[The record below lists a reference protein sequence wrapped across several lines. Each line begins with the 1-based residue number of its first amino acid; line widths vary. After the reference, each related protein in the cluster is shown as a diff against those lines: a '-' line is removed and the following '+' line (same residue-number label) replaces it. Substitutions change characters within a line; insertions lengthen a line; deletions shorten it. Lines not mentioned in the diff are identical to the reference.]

1 MAGLVQPSSES
12 KLPLEIRTKS
22 VEQTLVPLVTQ
33 ITTLV
38 NHKEKSKVSEK
49 TLRILVQV
57 GQVVNQAVGNFVS
70 VGESIADENPEIK
83 NEMCEACHEARQA
96 GACIQKL
103 TATPDSCPGH
113 TKSFKEKTAM
123 VRAARQLLSAIT
135 RVLLLADKVVVKQLL
150 AAKDRV
156 LASLLKL
163 ERVYNF
169 TDFMEAFSQF
179 GNEMVRLAQ
188 ITGERQNDLKSDKQR
203 AQMGAARAVLE
214 KATMMLL
221 TSSKT
226 CLRHPD
232 CQASKQNRAG
242 VFAQM
247 RRALDMI
254 QQIVTNGVTC
264 SDSLSPTVNGDSGIG
279 LATAQPTASR
289 VLKDFDDL
297 CELTRIT
304 LVELST
310 QDKLNSALELI
321 VETSQDFTDSAYT
334 SHENRERILDLCDQL
349 RAQLVNLINV
359 GTNLDQKENLSSN
372 QELETAIIKTIEA
385 SKNLHKQLQDTT
397 MDQASELFKINEDH
411 DLLKGLKLHGLA
423 GRPDKVDELSVK
435 FREHAEQLEEVC
447 KLLRHIANTGPLII
461 TAEHNESVIRTTCP
475 LILYA
480 AQTLA
485 QYPSSRIAEGN
496 LDVFSK
502 TWEAQINEL
511 SILVKEVNDVCQ
523 GKMEKQ
529 VYLSLPR
536 PGKHG
541 TMVKSLRPVKLD
553 AEEQAKIAKLG
564 LEMKLITS
572 EMDAETD
579 KWEEPD
585 NDIVKRAK
593 NMSSMAFSMYL
604 FTRGEG
610 PLKTT
615 QDLFTQAKYFADEGN
630 KLYKTVKEFAE
641 RVPTSGHKEELEVH
655 LDRIPMFC
663 QQLLKTLRAP
673 TFGKAATFNKV
684 DSAIQETKNLMN
696 AVAKVVTTS
705 FICATKYNIDCRSSS
720 IPSYKW
726 RGSSQRLDVQANG
739 STDFGSESGSSST
752 TNTAPPSLQ
761 NSYTEGLY
769 RSSSLNKPLSSIG
782 LLDS

>member
-1 MAGLVQPSSES
+1 
-12 KLPLEIRTKS
+12 
-22 VEQTLVPLVTQ
+22 
-33 ITTLV
+33 
-38 NHKEKSKVSEK
+38 
-49 TLRILVQV
+49 
-57 GQVVNQAVGNFVS
+57 
-70 VGESIADENPEIK
+70 
-83 NEMCEACHEARQA
+83 MCEACHEARQA

-232 CQASKQNRAG
+232 FLEK
-242 VFAQM
+242 
-247 RRALDMI
+247 
-254 QQIVTNGVTC
+254 
-264 SDSLSPTVNGDSGIG
+264 
-279 LATAQPTASR
+279 AQPTASR

-359 GTNLDQKENLSSN
+359 GTNLSKNRHLVDGNSCHVDQKENLSSN

-423 GRPDKVDELSVK
+423 GCPEKVDELSVK

-572 EMDAETD
+572 EMDAEAD

>member
-1 MAGLVQPSSES
+1 MAGLAQPKSES

-22 VEQTLVPLVTQ
+22 VEHTLVPLVAQ

-38 NHKEKSKVSEK
+38 NHKEKTKVSEK
-49 TLRILVQV
+49 TLRVLVQV
-57 GQVVNQAVGNFVS
+57 GQVVNRAVGKFVS
-70 VGESIADENPEIK
+70 VGESIAEENPEIK
-83 NEMCEACHEARQA
+83 NEMCEACQEARQA
-96 GACIQKL
+96 GVSIQKL
-103 TATPDSCPGH
+103 TATPDGNSGQSK
-113 TKSFKEKTAM
+113 TIKEKTAM

-156 LASLLKL
+156 LASLVKL
-163 ERVYNF
+163 ERVSNF
-169 TDFMEAFSQF
+169 TDFMDAFSHF
-179 GNEMVRLAQ
+179 GKEMVCLAQ

-232 CQASKQNRAG
+232 CHSAKQNRAG

-247 RRALDMI
+247 RRALDMVH
-254 QQIVTNGVTC
+254 QIVTNGGMS

-279 LATAQPTASR
+279 LATSQPTASR

-304 LVELST
+304 MVGPST
-310 QDKLNSALELI
+310 QEKLNSALDLI
-321 VETSQDFTDSAYT
+321 IESSQDFTDSAYT

-349 RAQLVNLINV
+349 RIQLNNLIKI
-359 GTNLDQKENLSSN
+359 GASLDQKENASSS
-372 QELETAIIKTIEA
+372 QELETAILKTIEA
-385 SKNLHKQLQDTT
+385 SKVLHKQLQDTT
-397 MDQASELFKINEDH
+397 MDQASELFKVNEDH
-411 DLLKGLKLHGLA
+411 DLLKGLKIHGLA
-423 GRPDKVDELSVK
+423 GSPDKVDELSVK
-435 FREHAEQLEEVC
+435 FREHSEQLEEVC

-461 TAEHNESVIRTTCP
+461 TAEHNESVIHVTCP
-475 LILYA
+475 LLLNA
-480 AQTLA
+480 AQTFA
-485 QYPSSRIAEGN
+485 QYPGSRIAEGN
-496 LDVFSK
+496 LDVFAK
-502 TWEAQINEL
+502 AWEGQINEL

-523 GKMEKQ
+523 GKMEKH
-529 VYLSLPR
+529 VYQSLPR

-579 KWEEPD
+579 KWEEAD

-641 RVPTSGHKEELEVH
+641 RVPASGHKEELVVH
-655 LDRIPMFC
+655 LDRIPVFC

-705 FICATKYNIDCRSSS
+705 FICATKYNIDCRSTSVQ
-720 IPSYKW
+720 SYKW
-726 RGSSQRLDVQANG
+726 RGSSQRLDNQANG
-739 STDFGSESGSSST
+739 GTDAGSESGGSST
-752 TNTAPPSLQ
+752 TTTAPPSLQ
-761 NSYTEGLY
+761 NSYIEGLY
-769 RSSSLNKPLSSIG
+769 RSSSLNKPLSTIG